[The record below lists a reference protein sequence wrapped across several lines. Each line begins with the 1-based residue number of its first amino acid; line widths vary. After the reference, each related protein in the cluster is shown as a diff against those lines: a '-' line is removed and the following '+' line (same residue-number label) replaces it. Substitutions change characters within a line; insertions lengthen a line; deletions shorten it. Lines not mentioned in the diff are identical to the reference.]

1 MTTNNVHCKLKLPKL
16 SKDNKLLN
24 IITIDRVD
32 YLLSRNGNGNK
43 GGNSWIYQL
52 YDIGQIED
60 IEDDDNLPEI
70 PDRVIKIN
78 RFNIENDSSMAIKRN
93 KRFDQEIDALYKCSN
108 KPFVL
113 DIYNNGNIID
123 QTKRTWKFYCMEFAE
138 YDLKSFMESKKDLS
152 KSDKISICI
161 KLTQA
166 LNDLFSAGYYH
177 RDIKPDNFFL
187 TPGKEWKIGD
197 LGLVEE
203 RNKENEIDD
212 PQEFIGPRGW
222 TSPEAMNKVLTSE
235 NCALFDRYIDYKSDI
250 FQLGLVF
257 WYVMQGNAP
266 IGCIMEKDFIE
277 KDHAL
282 YSIIRQMISHPKS
295 LRPPDFSIIITR
307 LNEIANNELK

>member
-1 MTTNNVHCKLKLPKL
+1 MTTNNVHCKLKLPDLSENDKL
-16 SKDNKLLN
+16 SN

-32 YLLSRNGNGNK
+32 YLLFRNRNGNK

-60 IEDDDNLPEI
+60 DDPLPEM
-70 PDRVIKIN
+70 PDRILKIN
-78 RFNIENDSSMAIKRN
+78 RFPIENYSSSAIKRN
-93 KRFDQEIDALYKCSN
+93 RRFDQEIEALYKCSK
-108 KPFVL
+108 KPFVI

-123 QTKRTWKFYCMEFAE
+123 ITHKTRKFYCMEFAE

-187 TPGKEWKIGD
+187 TPNKEWKIGD

-222 TSPEAMNKVLTSE
+222 TSPEAMNKVLTDKD
-235 NCALFDRYIDYKSDI
+235 CVTFDRAIDHKSDI

-266 IGCIMEKDFIE
+266 IGCIMENDFIE
-277 KDHAL
+277 NDHAL

-295 LRPPDFSIIITR
+295 LRPPNFSFIITR